1 MSTDVNRAL
10 VHRYYDEFFS
20 APDNLNVADEIF
32 TPDVVFHNPISPDG
46 IHGVEEYKQFALRWY
61 RGFPDRTFTVDDDI
75 VEGNR
80 IAAKFT
86 ITGTHLGE
94 FGGHEPTGN
103 PILVRGMNIFTIE
116 NERIKDVE
124 AFFDSVQLSRP
135 IGTPARAG

>member
-1 MSTDVNRAL
+1 MSTDVSRAL

-20 APDNLNVADEIF
+20 APDNLDIADEIF
-32 TPDVVFHNPISPDG
+32 TPDIVFHNPISPDG
-46 IHGVEEYKQFALRWY
+46 IHGIEEYKQFALRWY
-61 RGFPDRTFTVDDDI
+61 RGFPDRKFTVDDDI

-103 PILVRGMNIFTIE
+103 PITVRGMNIFIIE
-116 NERIKDVE
+116 NQRIKDVE
-124 AFFDSVQLSRP
+124 AFFDSVQLSKP
-135 IGTPARAG
+135 ISDPPRGG